1 MTTVQRRYNL
11 PNCKL
16 VLEGVSDATNP
27 NPSDPR
33 PLMPILVN
41 AECHLPNL
49 EQPLVG
55 GREFLES
62 LVNAVSNYS
71 QELLSG
77 IGHPKTQKAQTD
89 LVRLEQGLQADL
101 HTLTLQPE
109 GENTNGRSPIQVNLT
124 TVQLFDLLE
133 AVDQFLADSR
143 TLPDV
148 SLNLKSV
155 PKQYAATHQSVGE
168 RVAPAVLGVT
178 GLALAG
184 VALFAIPIPK
194 KVEPPKIPQP
204 QAQTQASPVPQPPTA
219 NGSPAA
225 SPTSPTAA
233 ASPATSP
240 ALAKLTSI
248 TDPTVVKS
256 LQQQTQKQLETA
268 WTNKNEFTKDVVY
281 RVSVNKGGKIVG
293 YKSIRQA
300 APNPSALQ
308 KLVAAPAPGTT
319 PEAIAEFK
327 VVFKPNGRVDVS
339 PWK

>member
-1 MTTVQRRYNL
+1 
-11 PNCKL
+11 
-16 VLEGVSDATNP
+16 
-27 NPSDPR
+27 
-33 PLMPILVN
+33 MPILVN

-55 GREFLES
+55 GRDFLES
-62 LVNAVSNYS
+62 LVNAVSNYT

-77 IGHPKTQKAQTD
+77 IGHPKTQKAQPD
-89 LVRLEQGLQADL
+89 LVRLEPGPQADL

-109 GENTNGRSPIQVNLT
+109 GENTNGRSPTQVNLT

-184 VALFAIPIPK
+184 AALFAIPIPK

-204 QAQTQASPVPQPPTA
+204 QAQTQASPVPQPPTTT
-219 NGSPAA
+219 GSPAA
-225 SPTSPTAA
+225 NPTSATA
-233 ASPATSP
+233 ASPATSQAP
-240 ALAKLTSI
+240 ATLTSI

-293 YKSIRQA
+293 YKSIGQA

-308 KLVAAPAPGTT
+308 KLVAAPAAGNN

-327 VVFKPNGRVDVS
+327 VVFKPNGQVDVS

>member
-16 VLEGVSDATNP
+16 VLEGVSDATNT
-27 NPSDPR
+27 NPLDPR

-55 GREFLES
+55 GRDFLES
-62 LVNAVSNYS
+62 LVNAVSNYT

-77 IGHPKTQKAQTD
+77 IGHPKTQKAQPD
-89 LVRLEQGLQADL
+89 LVRIEKGPQEDL

-109 GENTNGRSPIQVNLT
+109 GEAANGRSPIQVNLT

-148 SLNLKSV
+148 ALNLNSV

-184 VALFAIPIPK
+184 AALFAIPIPK
-194 KVEPPKIPQP
+194 KVEPPKIPQ
-204 QAQTQASPVPQPPTA
+204 AQTQASPVPQPPTA
-219 NGSPAA
+219 TGSPAV
-225 SPTSPTAA
+225 SPTTPTTA

-240 ALAKLTSI
+240 VPATLPSI

-256 LQQQTQKQLETA
+256 LQQQTQKQIETA

-293 YKSIRQA
+293 YKSIGQA
-300 APNPSALQ
+300 VPNPSALK
-308 KLVAAPAPGTT
+308 KLSEVPAAGTT
-319 PEAIAEFK
+319 APEAIAEFK
-327 VVFKPNGRVDVS
+327 VVFKPNGQVDVS
-339 PWK
+339 PWR